1 MMFQKEKIPTFFK
14 LLLIALFLPGCA
26 GTVKN
31 MQSVSPEQIVTA
43 PEEGKSMVV
52 FMRPSTLGFAIQS
65 SVFEIQED
73 SPALVGIVAAKTKV
87 AYQLE
92 PGEHLFMV
100 VGESADFMSAEL
112 EVNKT
117 YYVLVTPRM
126 GALKARFS
134 LEPIHAAQLGSSQVD
149 EWIEACDWV
158 EKTAASENWAN
169 DNMFSIQEKQKKYW
183 ETWISKDISKRPKLL
198 PQDGR

>member
-1 MMFQKEKIPTFFK
+1 MLAQREKISACLTLFLIV
-14 LLLIALFLPGCA
+14 LLLPGCA

-31 MQSVSPEQIVTA
+31 MRSVSPEQIISV

-65 SVFEIQED
+65 SVFEIQKD
-73 SPALVGIVAAKTKV
+73 SPSLVGIVAAKTKV

-100 VGESADFMSAEL
+100 VGESADFMTAEL
-112 EVNKT
+112 EANRT
-117 YYVLVTPRM
+117 YYALVTPRM
-126 GALKARFS
+126 GAWKARFS
-134 LEPIHAAQLGSSQVD
+134 LKPIHATQLGSSQFT

-169 DNMFSIQEKQKKYW
+169 ENMVSIQQKQKKYW
-183 ETWISKDISKRPKLL
+183 ETWMSKDASERPKLL
-198 PQDGR
+198 PPDGK

>member
-1 MMFQKEKIPTFFK
+1 MIQKKINSIYFA
-14 LLLIALFLPGCA
+14 LLLIALILPGCA

-31 MQSVSPEQIVTA
+31 MRSVSPEQIVTA
-43 PEEGKSMVV
+43 PEEGKSMLI
-52 FMRPSTLGFAIQS
+52 FMRPSTLGFGIQS

-73 SPALVGIVAAKTKV
+73 SPALVGIVAAKMKV

-112 EVNKT
+112 EANKT
-117 YYVLVTPRM
+117 YYALVTPRM
-126 GALKARFS
+126 GAWKARFS
-134 LEPIHAAQLGSSQVD
+134 LEPIHATQLGSSQFN

-158 EKTAASENWAN
+158 EKSGASENWAHE
-169 DNMFSIQEKQKKYW
+169 NMVSIQQKQKKYW
-183 ETWISKDISKRPKLL
+183 ETWMRKDISRRPKLL
-198 PQDGR
+198 PQDGN